1 MTRRDPQ
8 TEHEQQAAEA
18 SAIVEWLQGDLV
30 NFTKRFT
37 RRLSRVAVKFERH
50 QRRADEYKWLITE
63 IVLREWEENETLRAE
78 IRKHDYYAMASETIN
93 AALPYPVCSA
103 SGETLRQWC
112 DIAEAYRHMPARDAF
127 RKVLK
132 WQHFAQARRLANLP
146 ENISQG
152 LTPDLILAE
161 AYNNHLTAEEMRDQF
176 DASRAEPVHEYDR
189 AIGWLDSLQGLG
201 FGWIK
206 DKDKRYEINKH
217 LAAIRQMLEGEQ

>member
-161 AYNNHLTAEEMRDQF
+161 AYNNHLTAEEMRDRF
-176 DASRAEPVHEYDR
+176 DPSRSEPVHEYDR

-206 DKDKRYEINKH
+206 DKDKRNEINKH
-217 LAAIRQMLEGEQ
+217 VAEIRRILEGEQ